1 MADEYR
7 RKISGE
13 EAQERYIAIVKNKL
27 EFFPKVGK
35 PFKLKVKNKQFEITV
50 EPHEV
55 WSMGPKKPQL
65 NYRIDAKIFWEIFP
79 LHFGQ
84 TVHIE
89 KKKDD
94 LYVLT

>member
-1 MADEYR
+1 MAEEYR

-27 EFFPKVGK
+27 DFFPKAGK
-35 PFKLKVKNKQFEITV
+35 PFKLKVKTKQFEVVV

-65 NYRIDAKIFWEIFP
+65 SYRIDAKPFWDLYP
-79 LHFGQ
+79 LHFGK
-84 TVHIE
+84 TIHIT

-94 LYVLT
+94 LYELS